1 MLRRVRVALGKAS
14 RAIGHRRLL
23 LGGVAVAV
31 AAIGV
36 STALNVVKR
45 NAEPESKGTPASLR
59 LLSEEQYLNTLAY
72 VFGPN
77 MKPTTRFA
85 ALPRTDGLLASG
97 AAIAGLTDTQLEMYQ
112 KTAAKVATQI
122 ISEDSRNYLIPCTP
136 AKADA
141 ADAACARAFVTAT
154 VPLLYR
160 RTVPA
165 ERIDALVE
173 QANQAADSLH
183 SFYDG
188 LGVVIEGMLLSP
200 NVLLVA
206 EASEPDPKH
215 AGTQRL
221 DSWSLAT
228 RLSLFLWNASPDAD
242 LLAAAESGALQ
253 TRKGLAAQVDRMLAS
268 PRLEDGVRAM
278 FDDMFEFE
286 NFGMLAKDATI
297 YPIFTGETAVDARE
311 QTLRTIVDQ
320 LLVKHGDYRDLF
332 TTRQTFMSQS
342 LATVYKVA
350 AQGPGWTPYEFPPDS
365 PYAGLLT
372 QISFQALH
380 SHPGRSSATLR
391 GKAMREVFLCQ
402 VVPRPPANID
412 FSAVQNPDGKVKTAR
427 ERIAFHLQNPSCAG
441 CHRIMDPTGLPMESF
456 DGAGQFRQVE
466 NGVDID
472 TSGNLDGVEFHDV
485 VGLGQ
490 ALHDNPQVPWCAVRR
505 TFAYATGTASDS
517 NSRRVLE
524 YLSARFEEDGYQ
536 LPGLLREIALSSAF
550 RKVYERP
557 VPKVYP
563 LPDLRSA
570 QLPQP
575 TTSSVADPAASAIS
589 PIH

>member
-1 MLRRVRVALGKAS
+1 MLRRVRKLLS
-14 RAIGHRRLL
+14 RLPTRYGQRRIL
-23 LGGVAVAV
+23 LGGVAVVVAAV
-31 AAIGV
+31 AV
-36 STALNVVKR
+36 SAVIERNQR
-45 NAEPESKGTPASLR
+45 NAEPVSKGTPASLR
-59 LLSEEQYLNTLAY
+59 LLSEEQYLNTLSY

-97 AAIAGLTDTQLEMYQ
+97 AAMAGLTDTQLEMYQ
-112 KTAAKVATQI
+112 KTAAKVAKQI
-122 ISEDSRNYLIPCTP
+122 IGEDSRNYLIPCTP
-136 AKADA
+136 VKPDA
-141 ADAACARAFVTAT
+141 ADADCARAFVTAT
-154 VPLLYR
+154 APLLYR
-160 RTVPA
+160 RALTA
-165 ERIDALVE
+165 ERIDTLVDE
-173 QANQAADSLH
+173 ANKAADALH

-206 EASEPDPKH
+206 EAGEPDPDRP
-215 AGTQRL
+215 GTQRL
-221 DSWSLAT
+221 DSYSLAT

-253 TRKGLAAQVDRMLAS
+253 TRKGLGLQVDRMLAS
-268 PRLEDGVRAM
+268 PRLEDGVRAL

-286 NFGMLAKDATI
+286 NFGVLSKDGTI
-297 YPIFTGETAVDARE
+297 YPNFTGETAVDARE
-311 QTLRTIVDQ
+311 QTLRTVVDQ
-320 LLVKHGDYRDLF
+320 LIVRHGDYRDLF
-332 TTRQTFMSQS
+332 TTRETFMSQS
-342 LATVYKVA
+342 LAPIYKVA
-350 AQGPGWTPYEFPPDS
+350 AQGPGWMPYEFPADS
-365 PYAGLLT
+365 PYAGLVS

-412 FSAVQNPDGKVKTAR
+412 FSKVQNPDGNVKTAR

-441 CHRIMDPTGLPMESF
+441 CHRIMDPSGLPMESF
-456 DGAGQFRQVE
+456 DGAGAFRHQE

-485 VGLGQ
+485 VGLGK

-517 NSRRVLE
+517 NNRRVLE
-524 YLSARFEEDGYQ
+524 YLSARFADDGYQ

-550 RKVYERP
+550 RTVHERR
-557 VPKVYP
+557 VQKTYP
-563 LPDLRSA
+563 LPDLKSA

-575 TTSSVADPAASAIS
+575 QTSSLSVPAA
-589 PIH
+589 PQL